1 MLKMEMENF
10 IYNLT
15 EIFEDANPE
24 TIKPE
29 AKFREIEGYSSLAAF
44 LIIGMIN
51 DEYNMEFT
59 ADDLRKSVT
68 IADIIS
74 KIKSK

>member
-1 MLKMEMENF
+1 MDIENL
-10 IYNLT
+10 IRNLT

-29 AKFREIEGYSSLAAF
+29 AKFRDIEGYSSLIAY
-44 LIIGMIN
+44 LIIGMVN
-51 DEYNMEFT
+51 DEYNMEFSV
-59 ADDLRKSVT
+59 DDLRKSIT
-68 IADIIS
+68 IADIFA